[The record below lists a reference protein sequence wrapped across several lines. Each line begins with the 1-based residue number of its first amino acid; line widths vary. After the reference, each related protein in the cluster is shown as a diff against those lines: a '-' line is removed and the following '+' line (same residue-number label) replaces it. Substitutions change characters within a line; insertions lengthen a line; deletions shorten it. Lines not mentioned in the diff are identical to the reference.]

1 MRVRIYQIQSER
13 DKKRLKFCS
22 FTETE
27 RLGGIDPTN
36 YQCVYAGDIQ
46 AKSLDEVY
54 SHLNAGRKPTTY
66 QGAFAVCV
74 RCC

>member
-27 RLGGIDPTN
+27 RLGGIDPTT

-46 AKSLDEVY
+46 AKRSPVRARMKPMTF
-54 SHLNAGRKPTTY
+54 HRKTL
-66 QGAFAVCV
+66 
-74 RCC
+74 